1 MVSPPRYALMFVWC
15 GRHVRKPGPSL
26 CSVAVWCTGVQEF
39 LHGEHRER
47 KQYRIVQL
55 PEYLVCHLKRFT
67 KNTWF
72 VEKNPTIVTFPVKN
86 LEMKD
91 CTCGR
96 WCCGCHGCTG

>member
-1 MVSPPRYALMFVWC
+1 M
-15 GRHVRKPGPSL
+15 
-26 CSVAVWCTGVQEF
+26 QEF

-86 LEMKD
+86 LEKPRRCNRRRRLGD
-91 CTCGR
+91 SPLRRCLPKLR
-96 WCCGCHGCTG
+96 